1 MNLLLD
7 IGNSSV
13 KWAQA
18 DGTTLLAGGSLMYRE
33 ADLETL
39 AGQAWKTIDI
49 PRNVVVSNVAG
60 NTMAAS
66 LAAWTERHWQLTPSF
81 IRATAKAAGL
91 TNAYSKPE
99 TLGVDRWAAMLGARL
114 DHAGALCVVDC
125 GSAITVDLVSA
136 GGQHRG
142 GLILTGID
150 MMQKALADNTANLQI
165 PDKNTEVSVLACN
178 TNDAIVS
185 GSLYAAAAAI
195 ERIVGEMAAVSEE
208 TLQTVL
214 TGGDAARV
222 LPMLNITARHDP
234 DLVLKGLAVLAGEK

>member
-13 KWAQA
+13 NWAQA
-18 DGTTLLAGGSLMYRE
+18 DGTTLFAGGSLMYRE

-39 AGQAWKTIDI
+39 AGQAWQTIDV

-60 NTMAAS
+60 NTMADS
-66 LAAWTERHWQLTPSF
+66 LAAWTERHWQLTPRF
-81 IRATAKAAGL
+81 VRATAKAAGL

-142 GLILTGID
+142 GLILVGID

-165 PDKNTEVSVLACN
+165 PDTNTEVSVLACN
-178 TNDAIVS
+178 TNDAIAS